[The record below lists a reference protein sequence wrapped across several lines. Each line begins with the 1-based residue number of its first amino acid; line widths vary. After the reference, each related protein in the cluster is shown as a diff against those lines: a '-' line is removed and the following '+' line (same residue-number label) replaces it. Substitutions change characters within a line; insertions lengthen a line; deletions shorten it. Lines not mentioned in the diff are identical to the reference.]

1 MNTRWMRIVVYA
13 VLVTMVVSTIVMS
26 VGFLFQ

>member
-1 MNTRWMRIVVYA
+1 MKIVVYA

-26 VGFLFQ
+26 LGFLFQ

>member
-1 MNTRWMRIVVYA
+1 MNNRLMKIVVYA

-26 VGFLFQ
+26 VGFLFE

>member
-1 MNTRWMRIVVYA
+1 MNNRLMKIVVYA

-26 VGFLFQ
+26 LGFLFQ

>member
-1 MNTRWMRIVVYA
+1 MNNRWMKIVVYA
-13 VLVTMVVSTIVMS
+13 VLITMLVSTIVMS